1 MYEPPNPYDSYS
13 PPEPEYIC
21 HNCEGKIKGSLYIV
35 NGEPIC
41 EDCIDEY
48 TKELFYEGEI

>member
-13 PPEPEYIC
+13 PTETEYIC
-21 HNCEGKIKGSLYIV
+21 HNCEQKINGSLYIV
-35 NGEPIC
+35 HGEPIC
-41 EDCIDEY
+41 EECMDEY